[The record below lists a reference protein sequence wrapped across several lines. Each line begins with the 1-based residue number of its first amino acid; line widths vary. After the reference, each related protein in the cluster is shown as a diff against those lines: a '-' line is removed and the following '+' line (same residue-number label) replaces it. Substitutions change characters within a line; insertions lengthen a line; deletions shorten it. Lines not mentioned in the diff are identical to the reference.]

1 MEIHCTR
8 IGCARPLNI
17 FPELEDSV
25 LLKTVPQ
32 RHCHHC
38 GMHLILDGRYIP
50 FQRLRQGG
58 FGSVFLAFD
67 RRTPAMKRCIV
78 KQLQFNTSFTPAQ
91 IATAT
96 TLFHREAEV
105 LESLGE
111 HPRIPRF
118 FAFLEIDAEEFTTAQ
133 PQRLLYL
140 VQDYIEGQ
148 DLQRELQGKGRLNQ
162 TEVKRVLQE
171 VLEILDFMHSRN
183 VIHRDIKPS
192 NIVRDLEGKLHLI
205 DFGAVKQII
214 STATTIAQVP
224 ALGVTGI
231 CTPEY
236 APAEQR
242 QCHAIYPSSDLYA
255 LGVTCL
261 HLLSGEHPPNL
272 FDFRNHTWLWDKVEI
287 DQNSQ
292 LFRVLERMLKEVPV
306 DRFQSAREALVSLN
320 GSSSN
325 TLNGQVNHLGNNN
338 DTVIP
343 LDTKPQKSPSKFLM
357 PANRRL
363 VASGVG
369 VAGGL
374 MATGLL
380 AFNLMKPNA
389 MGSFGNYALLKAEGT
404 NNSDFQKFKAD
415 GITALSQK
423 NYPVAVQN
431 FQAALT
437 KNPNA
442 PETRIFLN
450 NALIGSEPSQTIAV
464 SIPINEEENNYRALE
479 MLRGFAHAQQNLN
492 SNKKTKIKIEIFDD
506 NDKKEKSEGIAK
518 QLADRSD
525 ILGVVGHNSSGVS
538 LAAAEVYNSRQV
550 PFITPVSISSQL
562 TGNNK
567 PYIFRT
573 NVRGEVVAQELAN
586 LMLNKSKKK
595 KAAIFYV
602 PKSSYSKEL
611 QAQFSRKL
619 ISAGGEVVGS
629 FDISEASSIAS
640 SLKQAFAK
648 KAEVIVLFPSHK
660 YRKNAW
666 AVLRNRQEQYPNTVV
681 FGDIATLYSY
691 ETLNEARS
699 AAQGM
704 ILGVSWHIDEQD
716 TAFSR
721 ESRNMWQSSV
731 NWATATSYNALQAM
745 GTAIQ
750 SDPKPARSSVRDLLG
765 SMKFAGAAGDFQF
778 FNGDPNDRVTMV
790 KVEKTAATRRYS
802 SGTGY
807 DFVPLNPAINTIAP
821 PASTEPKAQAKSQT
835 QPQQHSRASF

>member
-8 IGCARPLNI
+8 IGCTRPLNI
-17 FPELEDSV
+17 FPELENSA

-58 FGSVFLAFD
+58 FGSVFLAYD
-67 RRTPAMKRCIV
+67 RRTPTMKRCIV

-91 IATAT
+91 TATAT

-118 FAFLEIDAEEFTTAQ
+118 FAFLEIDAEEHTTAK

-140 VQDYIEGQ
+140 VQDYIEGE
-148 DLQRELQGKGRLNQ
+148 DLQRELHSKGKLTE
-162 TEVKRVLQE
+162 TEVQRVLQE

-192 NIVRDLEGKLHLI
+192 NIVRDLAGKIHLI
-205 DFGAVKQII
+205 DFGAVKQIV

-224 ALGVTGI
+224 LLGVTGI

-272 FDFRNHTWLWDKVEI
+272 FDFRNHTWLWDKVAI
-287 DQNSQ
+287 DQQSQ
-292 LFRVLERMLKEVPV
+292 LFRVLEKMLKEVPV
-306 DRFQSAREALVSLN
+306 DRFQSARAALVSLN
-320 GSSSN
+320 E
-325 TLNGQVNHLGNNN
+325 LKKLENGLGNDN

-343 LDTKPQKSPSKFLM
+343 LDTQPQTSSPKQWSL
-357 PANRRL
+357 PVSRRL

-369 VAGGL
+369 VTGAVMAAGVL
-374 MATGLL
+374 VFKALQPPT
-380 AFNLMKPNA
+380 PI
-389 MGSFGNYALLKAEGT
+389 GSLGHYSLLKTEGT
-404 NNSDFQKFKAD
+404 NSNSPEFQRFKAN
-415 GITALSQK
+415 GMTALSQK
-423 NYPVAVQN
+423 NYPIAVQN
-431 FQAALT
+431 FQAALV

-450 NALIGSEPSQTIAV
+450 NALVGNEPSHTIAV
-464 SIPINEEENNYRALE
+464 SVPINEEENNYRALE

-492 SNKKTKIKIEIFDD
+492 SNKKAKIKIEIFDD
-506 NDKKEKSEGIAK
+506 NDKKEKAEIIAK

-538 LAAAEVYNSRQV
+538 LAAAETYNSRQL
-550 PFITPVSISSQL
+550 PFITPISISSQL
-562 TGNNK
+562 TGINK
-567 PYIFRT
+567 PFIFRT
-573 NVRGEVVAQELAN
+573 NVRGETVAQALAN
-586 LMLNKSKKK
+586 FMLDKSKKK

-602 PKSSYSKEL
+602 PSVPYSKEL
-611 QAQFSRKL
+611 QAQFSQKL
-619 ISAGGEVVGS
+619 VSAGGEVVDS
-629 FDISEASSIAS
+629 FDITDASSIS
-640 SLKQAFAK
+640 KNLHQAIAK
-648 KAEVIVLFPSHK
+648 KAEVIVLFPSYK

-666 AVLRNRQEQYPNTVV
+666 AVLRNRQEQYPKTVV
-681 FGDIATLYSY
+681 FGDIATLYGF
-691 ETLNEARS
+691 ETLNEARG

-704 ILGVSWHIDEQD
+704 VLGVSWHIDEKD
-716 TAFSR
+716 TPFSR
-721 ESRNMWQSSV
+721 ESKNIWRSSV
-731 NWATATSYNALQAM
+731 NWATATSYNAVQAL

-750 SDPKPARSSVRDLLG
+750 SDPKPARTSVRDLLA
-765 SMKFAGAAGDFQF
+765 SMKFVGAAGDFQF
-778 FNGDPNDRVTMV
+778 FHGDPNDRVTLV
-790 KVEKTAATRRYS
+790 KVEKTAATRQYS

-807 DFVPLNPAINTIAP
+807 DFVLINPVLSTSVPL
-821 PASTEPKAQAKSQT
+821 SQ
-835 QPQQHSRASF
+835 QSLPQHSRASF

>member
-17 FPELEDSV
+17 FPELEDSA

-58 FGSVFLAFD
+58 FGSVFLAYD
-67 RRTPAMKRCIV
+67 RRTPTMKRCIV
-78 KQLQFNTSFTPAQ
+78 KQLQFNSSFTPTQ
-91 IATAT
+91 MATAT

-118 FAFLEIDAEEFTTAQ
+118 FAFLEIDAEEFTTAK

-148 DLQRELQGKGRLNQ
+148 DLQRELQSNGKLSEI
-162 TEVKRVLQE
+162 EVQRVLRE

-192 NIVRDLEGKLHLI
+192 NIVRDLSGKVHLI

-214 STATTIAQVP
+214 STATTIAQIP

-272 FDFRNHTWLWDKVEI
+272 FDFRNHTWLWDKLEI
-287 DQNSQ
+287 NQQSQ
-292 LFRVLERMLKEVPV
+292 LFMVLQRMVQEVPV

-320 GSSSN
+320 GSNPLGNS
-325 TLNGQVNHLGNNN
+325 LGNND

-343 LDTKPQKSPSKFLM
+343 LDTRPQQSPSKFLL
-357 PANRRL
+357 PATRRL
-363 VASGVG
+363 AAAGVG
-369 VAGGL
+369 VTGGL
-374 MATGLL
+374 MAIGLL
-380 AFNLMKPNA
+380 AFNLMKPTVT
-389 MGSFGNYALLKAEGT
+389 SSVGNYSLLKSEGT
-404 NNSDFQKFKAD
+404 NSPEFQKFKAD
-415 GITALSQK
+415 GIAALGQK

-431 FQAALT
+431 FQVALT

-450 NALIGSEPSQTIAV
+450 NALIGNEPSRTIAV
-464 SIPINEEENNYRALE
+464 SVPINEEENNYRALE

-492 SNKKTKIKIEIFDD
+492 ANTKSKIKIEIFDD
-506 NDKKEKSEGIAK
+506 NDKKDKAEAIAK
-518 QLADRSD
+518 QLVDRSD
-525 ILGVVGHNSSGVS
+525 ILGVVGHNSSAVS
-538 LAAAEVYNSRQV
+538 LAAGEIYNSRQLS
-550 PFITPVSISSQL
+550 FITPMSISSQL
-562 TGNNK
+562 TGTSK

-573 NVRGEVVAQELAN
+573 NVRGEVVAQELAHF
-586 LMLNKSKKK
+586 MLNKSKKK

-602 PKSSYSKEL
+602 PNSPYSEEL

-619 ISAGGEVVGS
+619 ISAGGEIVES
-629 FDISEASSIAS
+629 FDLTNSSNISKN
-640 SLKQAFAK
+640 LNQAIAK

-666 AVLRNRQEQYPNTVV
+666 AVLRNRQEQHLNATV
-681 FGDIATLYSY
+681 FGDIATLYSF
-691 ETLNEARS
+691 ETLNEARGAS
-699 AAQGM
+699 QGM
-704 ILGVSWHIDEQD
+704 VLGVSWHIDEKD
-716 TAFSR
+716 TPFSR
-721 ESRNMWQSSV
+721 ESRGMWQSNV

-750 SDPKPARSSVRDLLG
+750 SDPKPARTTVRDLLG
-765 SMKFAGAAGDFQF
+765 SMKFTGAAGDFQF
-778 FNGDPNDRVTMV
+778 FNGDPNDRVTLV
-790 KVEKTAATRRYS
+790 KVEKTGANRRYS

-807 DFVPLNPAINTIAP
+807 DFVPMNPVVGSNP
-821 PASTEPKAQAKSQT
+821 VRSLPQASKPST
-835 QPQQHSRASF
+835 QQHSRAAL

>member
-17 FPELEDSV
+17 FPELEDSA

-32 RHCHHC
+32 RHCHYC

-58 FGSVFLAFD
+58 FGSVFLAYD
-67 RRTPAMKRCIV
+67 RRTPTMKRCIV
-78 KQLQFNTSFTPAQ
+78 KQLQFNSNFTPAQ
-91 IATAT
+91 ITTAT

-118 FAFLEIDAEEFTTAQ
+118 FAFLEIDAEEFSTAV
-133 PQRLLYL
+133 PQKLLYL

-148 DLQRELQGKGRLNQ
+148 DLQRELQSNGRLTE
-162 TEVKRVLQE
+162 TEVQRVLQE

-192 NIVRDLEGKLHLI
+192 NIVRDLSGKLHLI

-214 STATTIAQVP
+214 STATTIAQIP

-272 FDFRNHTWLWDKVEI
+272 FDFRNHTWLWDKLEI
-287 DQNSQ
+287 NHQGQ
-292 LFRVLERMLKEVPV
+292 LFLVLQKMLKEVPI

-320 GSSSN
+320 GSDILESGS
-325 TLNGQVNHLGNNN
+325 GNNN
-338 DTVIP
+338 ATIIP
-343 LDTKPQKSPSKFLM
+343 LDTRPQPTPSRFLV
-357 PANRRL
+357 PASRRL
-363 VASGVG
+363 VATGVG
-369 VAGGL
+369 VTGGL
-374 MATGLL
+374 MVTGLL
-380 AFNLMKPNA
+380 AFNLMKPTVT
-389 MGSFGNYALLKAEGT
+389 GSFGNYSLLKTEGT
-404 NNSDFQKFKAD
+404 NSPEFQKFKLD
-415 GITALSQK
+415 GIAALSQK
-423 NYPVAVQN
+423 NYPVAVRN

-450 NALIGSEPSQTIAV
+450 NALIGNESSQTIAV
-464 SIPINEEENNYRALE
+464 SVPINEEENNYRALE

-492 SNKKTKIKIEIFDD
+492 ANKKAKIKIEIFDD
-506 NDKKEKSEGIAK
+506 NDKKEQAEIIAK
-518 QLADRSD
+518 QLVDRSD
-525 ILGVVGHNSSGVS
+525 VLGIVGHNSSNVS
-538 LAAAEVYNSRQV
+538 IAAGEIYNSRQL
-550 PFITPVSISSQL
+550 PFITPMSISSQL

-573 NVRGEVVAQELAN
+573 NVRSEFVAQELASF
-586 LMLNKSKKK
+586 MLNKSKKK

-602 PKSSYSKEL
+602 PESTYSKEL
-611 QAQFSRKL
+611 QSQFSHKL
-619 ISAGGEVVGS
+619 ISGGGEVVES
-629 FDISEASSIAS
+629 FDLTKSSDLTK
-640 SLKQAFAK
+640 SLNQAIAK
-648 KAEVIVLFPSHK
+648 KAEVIVLLPSYKH
-660 YRKNAW
+660 RKNAW

-681 FGDIATLYSY
+681 FGDIATLYSF
-691 ETLNEARS
+691 ETLSEARS

-704 ILGVSWHIDEQD
+704 ILGVSWHIDEKD
-716 TAFSR
+716 TPFSR
-721 ESRNMWQSSV
+721 ESRNLWQSKV

-750 SDPKPARSSVRDLLG
+750 ADPKPARTTVRDLLG

-778 FNGDPNDRVTMV
+778 FNGDPNDRVTLV
-790 KVEKTAATRRYS
+790 KVDKNSANRRYS

-807 DFVPLNPAINTIAP
+807 DFVPMNPAVSTITPLPSSPQASQ
-821 PASTEPKAQAKSQT
+821 PAT
-835 QPQQHSRASF
+835 PQQHSRAAL

>member
-17 FPELEDSV
+17 FPELEDSA

-58 FGSVFLAFD
+58 FGSVFLAYD
-67 RRTPAMKRCIV
+67 RRTPTMKRCIV
-78 KQLQFNTSFTPAQ
+78 KQLQFNSSFTPAQ
-91 IATAT
+91 MATAT
-96 TLFHREAEV
+96 ILFHREAEV

-118 FAFLEIDAEEFTTAQ
+118 FAFLEIDAEEFTTAK

-148 DLQRELQGKGRLNQ
+148 DLQRELQSKGKLNE
-162 TEVKRVLQE
+162 TEVQQVLQE

-192 NIVRDLEGKLHLI
+192 NIVRDLSGKVHLI

-214 STATTIAQVP
+214 STATTIAQIP
-224 ALGVTGI
+224 APGVTGI

-287 DQNSQ
+287 NQQSQ
-292 LFRVLERMLKEVPV
+292 LFLVLQRMVKEVPI

-320 GSSSN
+320 GAN
-325 TLNGQVNHLGNNN
+325 TVGNSLGNND

-343 LDTKPQKSPSKFLM
+343 LDTRPQQSPSKFLL

-363 VASGVG
+363 AAAGVG
-369 VAGGL
+369 VTGGL
-374 MATGLL
+374 MAISLL
-380 AFNLMKPNA
+380 AFNLMKPTVT
-389 MGSFGNYALLKAEGT
+389 SSVGNYALLKVEGT
-404 NNSDFQKFKAD
+404 NSPEFQKFKAD
-415 GITALSQK
+415 GIAALGQK

-450 NALIGSEPSQTIAV
+450 NALIGNEPSRTIAV
-464 SIPINEEENNYRALE
+464 SVPINEEENNYRALE

-492 SNKKTKIKIEIFDD
+492 ANTKSKIKIEIFDD
-506 NDKKEKSEGIAK
+506 NDKKDKAEVIAK
-518 QLADRSD
+518 QLVDRSD
-525 ILGVVGHNSSGVS
+525 ILGVVGHNSSAVS
-538 LAAAEVYNSRQV
+538 LAAGEIYNSRQL
-550 PFITPVSISSQL
+550 PFITPMSISSQL

-586 LMLNKSKKK
+586 FMLNKSKKK

-602 PKSSYSKEL
+602 PNSPYSEEL

-619 ISAGGEVVGS
+619 ISAGGEVVES
-629 FDISEASSIAS
+629 FDLTNSSNISKN
-640 SLKQAFAK
+640 LNQAIAK

-666 AVLRNRQEQYPNTVV
+666 AVLRNRQEQHSNTVV
-681 FGDIATLYSY
+681 FGDIATLYSF
-691 ETLNEARS
+691 ETLNEARGAS
-699 AAQGM
+699 QGM
-704 ILGVSWHIDEQD
+704 VLGVSWHIDEKN
-716 TAFSR
+716 TPFSR
-721 ESRNMWQSSV
+721 ESRSMWQSNV

-750 SDPKPARSSVRDLLG
+750 SDLKPARTTVRDLLG
-765 SMKFAGAAGDFQF
+765 SMKFIGAAGDFQF
-778 FNGDPNDRVTMV
+778 FNGDPNDRVTLV
-790 KVEKTAATRRYS
+790 KVEKTGANRRYS

-807 DFVPLNPAINTIAP
+807 DFVPMNPVISTNTSVKSLP
-821 PASTEPKAQAKSQT
+821 QASKPS
-835 QPQQHSRASF
+835 PQQHSRAAL

>member
-17 FPELEDSV
+17 FPELENSA

-38 GMHLILDGRYIP
+38 GMHLILDSRYIP

-58 FGSVFLAFD
+58 FGAVFLAYD
-67 RRTPAMKRCIV
+67 RRTPTMKRCIV
-78 KQLQFNTSFTPAQ
+78 KQLQFNVSFTPSQ

-105 LESLGE
+105 LDSLGE

-118 FAFLEIDAEEFTTAQ
+118 FAFLEIDAEEVGTAK

-140 VQDYIEGQ
+140 VQEYIEGQ
-148 DLQRELQGKGRLNQ
+148 DLQRELHSTGKLSS
-162 TEVKRVLQE
+162 TEVQRVLQE

-192 NIVRDLEGKLHLI
+192 NIVRDLSGKLHLI
-205 DFGAVKQII
+205 DFGAVKQIV
-214 STATTIAQVP
+214 STATTIAQIP

-272 FDFRNHTWLWDKVEI
+272 FDFRKHTWLWDKVEI
-287 DQNSQ
+287 DQQSQ
-292 LFRVLERMLKEVPV
+292 LFLVLQRMVQEVPI
-306 DRFQSAREALVSLN
+306 DRFQSAREALVKLN
-320 GSSSN
+320 SSH
-325 TLNGQVNHLGNNN
+325 TLGNGFGNN
-338 DTVIP
+338 EATVIP
-343 LDTKPQKSPSKFLM
+343 LDTRPQTSPSKFSV
-357 PANRRL
+357 PADRRL
-363 VASGVG
+363 LAAGVT
-369 VAGGL
+369 GGL
-374 MATGLL
+374 MAMGLL
-380 AFNLMKPNA
+380 AFNLMKPIA
-389 MGSFGNYALLKAEGT
+389 TGSVGNYSLLKAEGT
-404 NNSDFQKFKAD
+404 NSPEFQKFKAD
-415 GITALSQK
+415 GMKALSQK
-423 NYPVAVQN
+423 NYPVAIKN

-437 KNPNA
+437 KNLNA

-450 NALIGSEPSQTIAV
+450 NALIGNEPSRMIAV
-464 SIPINEEENNYRALE
+464 SVPINEEENNYRALE

-492 SNKKTKIKIEIFDD
+492 TNKKAKIKIEVFDD
-506 NDKKEKSEGIAK
+506 NDRKEQAEVIAK
-518 QLADRSD
+518 QLVDRSD
-525 ILGVVGHNSSGVS
+525 ILGVVGHNSSNVS
-538 LAAAEVYNSRQV
+538 LAAAEIYNSRQL
-550 PFITPVSISSQL
+550 PFITPMSISSQL

-586 LMLNKSKKK
+586 FMLNKSKKK

-602 PKSSYSKEL
+602 PKSTYSEEL

-619 ISAGGEVVGS
+619 VSAGGEIVES
-629 FDISEASSIAS
+629 FDLTNSSN
-640 SLKQAFAK
+640 LNKNLTQAIAK

-666 AVLRNRQEQYPNTVV
+666 AVLRNRQEQYPRTII
-681 FGDIATLYSY
+681 FGDIATLYSF
-691 ETLNEARS
+691 ETLNEARGAS
-699 AAQGM
+699 QGM
-704 ILGVSWHIDEQD
+704 MLGVSWHIDEKD
-716 TAFSR
+716 TLFSR
-721 ESRNMWQSSV
+721 ESRSMWQSNV

-750 SDPKPARSSVRDLLG
+750 TDPKPARTTIRDLLG
-765 SMKFAGAAGDFQF
+765 SMKFAGASGDFQF
-778 FNGDPNDRVTMV
+778 FNGDPNDRVTLV
-790 KVEKTAATRRYS
+790 KVEKTSANRRYS

-807 DFVPLNPAINTIAP
+807 DFVPMNPIVTSTP
-821 PASTEPKAQAKSQT
+821 LPSTASQQST
-835 QPQQHSRASF
+835 PQQHSRAAF

>member
-17 FPELEDSV
+17 FPELEDSA

-58 FGSVFLAFD
+58 FGSVFLAYD
-67 RRTPAMKRCIV
+67 RRTPTMKRCIV
-78 KQLQFNTSFTPAQ
+78 KQLQFNISFTKDQ

-118 FAFLEIDAEEFTTAQ
+118 FAFLEIDAEEFSSAI

-148 DLQRELQGKGRLNQ
+148 DLQRELQSKGKLSE
-162 TEVKRVLQE
+162 TEVQRVLQE

-192 NIVRDLEGKLHLI
+192 NIVRDLSGKLHLI

-214 STATTIAQVP
+214 STATTIAQIP

-287 DQNSQ
+287 NQNSQ
-292 LFRVLERMLKEVPV
+292 LFRVLQRMLKEVPV

-320 GSSSN
+320 GSNILGS
-325 TLNGQVNHLGNNN
+325 GLGNN
-338 DTVIP
+338 DATVIP
-343 LDTKPQKSPSKFLM
+343 LDTRPQESPSKFLL

-363 VASGVG
+363 VAAGVG
-369 VAGGL
+369 VTGGL

-380 AFNLMKPNA
+380 AFNLMKPTV
-389 MGSFGNYALLKAEGT
+389 MGSFGNYSLLKAEGT
-404 NNSDFQKFKAD
+404 NSANFQKFKAD
-415 GITALSQK
+415 GIAALTQK

-450 NALIGSEPSQTIAV
+450 NALIGNEPSQTIAV
-464 SIPINEEENNYRALE
+464 SVPINEEENNYRALE

-492 SNKKTKIKIEIFDD
+492 ANKKAKIKIEIFDD
-506 NDKKEKSEGIAK
+506 NDKKEQAEGIAK
-518 QLADRSD
+518 QLVDRSD

-538 LAAAEVYNSRQV
+538 LAAAEIYNSRQL
-550 PFITPVSISSQL
+550 PFITPMSISSQL

-586 LMLNKSKKK
+586 FMLNKSKKK

-602 PKSSYSKEL
+602 PKSPYSEEL

-619 ISAGGEVVGS
+619 VSAGGEIVES
-629 FDISEASSIAS
+629 FDLTNPSNINKN
-640 SLKQAFAK
+640 LNQAIAK

-666 AVLRNRQEQYPNTVV
+666 AVLRNRQEQHPNTVV
-681 FGDIATLYSY
+681 FGDIATLYSF
-691 ETLNEARS
+691 ETLNEARG

-704 ILGVSWHIDEQD
+704 TLGVSWHIDEKD
-716 TAFSR
+716 TPFSR
-721 ESRNMWQSSV
+721 ESRSMWQSNV

-750 SDPKPARSSVRDLLG
+750 ADPKPARNTVRDLLG

-778 FNGDPNDRVTMV
+778 FNGDPNDRVTLV
-790 KVEKTAATRRYS
+790 KVEKTGANRRYS

-807 DFVPLNPAINTIAP
+807 DFVPMNPVVSTIAP
-821 PASTEPKAQAKSQT
+821 VQPTPQTSQ
-835 QPQQHSRASF
+835 QPLKQPLQQHSRAAF

>member
-17 FPELEDSV
+17 FPELENSA

-32 RHCHHC
+32 RHCHNC

-58 FGSVFLAFD
+58 FGSVFLAYD
-67 RRTPAMKRCIV
+67 RRTPTMKRCIV
-78 KQLQFNTSFTPAQ
+78 KQLQFNTSFTKDQ
-91 IATAT
+91 IDTAT
-96 TLFHREAEV
+96 TLFHREAAV

-118 FAFLEIDAEEFTTAQ
+118 FAFLEIDAEEFSSAI

-148 DLQRELQGKGRLNQ
+148 DLQRELQSKGKLTA
-162 TEVKRVLQE
+162 TEVQRVLQE

-192 NIVRDLEGKLHLI
+192 NIVRDLSGKLHLI

-214 STATTIAQVP
+214 STATTIAKIP

-272 FDFRNHTWLWDKVEI
+272 FDFRNHTWLWDKIEI
-287 DQNSQ
+287 NQQSQ
-292 LFRVLERMLKEVPV
+292 LFLVIQRMVKEVPI
-306 DRFQSAREALVSLN
+306 DRFQSARAALVSLN
-320 GSSSN
+320 GSNAVGNS
-325 TLNGQVNHLGNNN
+325 LGNNN

-343 LDTKPQKSPSKFLM
+343 LDTRPQQSPSKFLI
-357 PANRRL
+357 PANRRM
-363 VASGVG
+363 VATGVG
-369 VAGGL
+369 ITGAL
-374 MATGLL
+374 MAIVLL
-380 AFNLMKPNA
+380 AFNLMKPTTT
-389 MGSFGNYALLKAEGT
+389 GSFGNYSLLKGEGT
-404 NNSDFQKFKAD
+404 NSPEFQKLKVD
-415 GITALSQK
+415 GIAAFSQK
-423 NYPVAVQN
+423 NYPVAIEN
-431 FQAALT
+431 FQAALA

-450 NALIGSEPSQTIAV
+450 NALIGNQPSQTIAV
-464 SIPINEEENNYRALE
+464 SVPINEEENNYRALE

-492 SNKKTKIKIEIFDD
+492 ANKNSKIKIEIFDD
-506 NDKKEKSEGIAK
+506 NDKKELAEVIAK
-518 QLADRSD
+518 QLVDRSD
-525 ILGVVGHNSSGVS
+525 ILGVVGHNSSAVS
-538 LAAAEVYNSRQV
+538 IAAAEIYNSRQL
-550 PFITPVSISSQL
+550 PFITPMSISSQL

-586 LMLNKSKKK
+586 FMLNKSKKK

-602 PKSSYSKEL
+602 PKSTYSEEL

-619 ISAGGEVVGS
+619 VSAGGEVVES
-629 FDISEASSIAS
+629 FDLTNSSNISKN
-640 SLKQAFAK
+640 LNQAMAK
-648 KAEVIVLFPSHK
+648 KAEVIVLFPTYK

-666 AVLRNRQEQYPNTVV
+666 AVLRNRQEQHLNTVV
-681 FGDIATLYSY
+681 FGDIATLYSF
-691 ETLNEARS
+691 ETLNEARG

-704 ILGVSWHIDEQD
+704 MLGVSWHVDEKD
-716 TAFSR
+716 TPFSR
-721 ESRNMWQSSV
+721 ESRSMWQSNV

-750 SDPKPARSSVRDLLG
+750 TDPKPARTTVRDLLG

-778 FNGDPNDRVTMV
+778 FNGDPNDRVTLV
-790 KVEKTAATRRYS
+790 KVEKTGAARRYS

-807 DFVPLNPAINTIAP
+807 DFVPMNPV
-821 PASTEPKAQAKSQT
+821 ASTAPAQPPPQTSQ
-835 QPQQHSRASF
+835 QPSKKLLQQHSRAAF

>member
-17 FPELEDSV
+17 FPELEDSA

-32 RHCHHC
+32 RHCHNC

-58 FGSVFLAFD
+58 FGSVFLAYD
-67 RRTPAMKRCIV
+67 RRTPTMKRCIV
-78 KQLQFNTSFTPAQ
+78 KQLQFNTSFTPTQ

-96 TLFHREAEV
+96 ILFHREAEV

-118 FAFLEIDAEEFTTAQ
+118 FAFLEIDAEEFTTAK

-148 DLQRELQGKGRLNQ
+148 DLQRELQTKGKLNAI
-162 TEVKRVLQE
+162 EVQRVLQE

-183 VIHRDIKPS
+183 VIHRDVKPS
-192 NIVRDLEGKLHLI
+192 NIVRDLSGKLHLI
-205 DFGAVKQII
+205 DFGAVKQIV
-214 STATTIAQVP
+214 STATTIAQIP

-272 FDFRNHTWLWDKVEI
+272 FDFRNHTWLWEKVEI
-287 DQNSQ
+287 DQQSQ
-292 LFRVLERMLKEVPV
+292 LFRVLEQMLKEVPV
-306 DRFQSAREALVSLN
+306 DRFQSARAALASLN
-320 GSSSN
+320 CAN
-325 TLNGQVNHLGNNN
+325 ALANGLGNNN

-343 LDTKPQKSPSKFLM
+343 LDTRLQKSPSKFSM

-363 VASGVG
+363 VAAGVG
-369 VAGGL
+369 LTGGL

-380 AFNLMKPNA
+380 TFNLMKPA
-389 MGSFGNYALLKAEGT
+389 TTGSFGNYSLLNTEG
-404 NNSDFQKFKAD
+404 NNSPEFQKFKAD
-415 GITALSQK
+415 GIAALIQK
-423 NYPVAVQN
+423 KYPVAVQN
-431 FQAALT
+431 FQAALA

-450 NALIGSEPSQTIAV
+450 NALIGDEPSQTIAV
-464 SIPINEEENNYRALE
+464 SVPINEEENNYRALE

-492 SNKKTKIKIEIFDD
+492 SNKKAKIKIEIFDD
-506 NDKKEKSEGIAK
+506 SDKEEKGEQIAK
-518 QLADRSD
+518 QLVDRPE
-525 ILGVVGHNSSGVS
+525 ILGIVGHNSSGVS
-538 LAAAEVYNSRQV
+538 LAAAEIYNARQL
-550 PFITPVSISSQL
+550 PFITPMSISSQL
-562 TGNNK
+562 TGNHK
-567 PYIFRT
+567 PFIFRT

-586 LMLNKSKKK
+586 IMLNKNKKK

-602 PKSSYSKEL
+602 PKSPYSKEL

-619 ISAGGEVVGS
+619 VSAGGEVLES
-629 FDISEASSIAS
+629 FDLTESSNINKN
-640 SLKQAFAK
+640 LNQAIAK

-666 AVLRNRQEQYPNTVV
+666 AVLRNRQEQHPNTVV
-681 FGDIATLYSY
+681 FGDIATLYSF
-691 ETLNEARS
+691 ETLNEARG

-704 ILGVSWHIDEQD
+704 MLGVSWHIDEKD
-716 TAFSR
+716 TPFSR
-721 ESRNMWQSSV
+721 ESRNIWQSNV

-750 SDPKPARSSVRDLLG
+750 SDPKPARTTIRDLLG
-765 SMKFAGAAGDFQF
+765 SMKFVGAAGDFQF

-790 KVEKTAATRRYS
+790 KVEKTGVNRRYS

-807 DFVPLNPAINTIAP
+807 DFVPMNPVVSTSAP
-821 PASTEPKAQAKSQT
+821 RPSSPQASASSTS
-835 QPQQHSRASF
+835 QQHSRAPF

>member
-17 FPELEDSV
+17 FPELEDSA

-58 FGSVFLAFD
+58 FGSVFLAYD
-67 RRTPAMKRCIV
+67 RRTPTMKRCIV
-78 KQLQFNTSFTPAQ
+78 KQLRFNTSFTPAQ
-91 IATAT
+91 MATAT

-118 FAFLEIDAEEFTTAQ
+118 FAFLEIDAEEFTTAK

-148 DLQRELQGKGRLNQ
+148 DLQRELQSKGKLTA
-162 TEVKRVLQE
+162 TEVQQVLQE

-192 NIVRDLEGKLHLI
+192 NIVRDLSGRVHLI

-214 STATTIAQVP
+214 STATTIAQIP

-287 DQNSQ
+287 NQQSQ
-292 LFRVLERMLKEVPV
+292 LFLVLQRMVKEVPI
-306 DRFQSAREALVSLN
+306 DRFQSARETLASLN
-320 GSSSN
+320 SDN
-325 TLNGQVNHLGNNN
+325 LLDNGLGNNY

-343 LDTKPQKSPSKFLM
+343 LDTLPQQSPSKFLI
-357 PANRRL
+357 PAKRRL
-363 VASGVG
+363 VAAGVG
-369 VAGGL
+369 VIGAL
-374 MATGLL
+374 TTMGLL
-380 AFNLMKPNA
+380 AFNLMKPTVT
-389 MGSFGNYALLKAEGT
+389 SSVGNYSLLKSEGT
-404 NNSDFQKFKAD
+404 NSPDFQKFKAN
-415 GITALSQK
+415 GIAALGQK

-431 FQAALT
+431 FQAALI

-450 NALIGSEPSQTIAV
+450 NALIGNEPSRTIAV
-464 SIPINEEENNYRALE
+464 SVPVNEEENNYRALE

-492 SNKKTKIKIEIFDD
+492 ANKKSKIKIEIFDD
-506 NDKKEKSEGIAK
+506 NDKKDKAEEIAK
-518 QLADRSD
+518 QLVDRSD
-525 ILGVVGHNSSGVS
+525 ILGVVGHNSSAVS
-538 LAAAEVYNSRQV
+538 LAAAGIYNSRQLS
-550 PFITPVSISSQL
+550 FITPMSISSEL

-573 NVRGEVVAQELAN
+573 NVRGEVVAQGLAN
-586 LMLNKSKKK
+586 FMLTKSKKK

-602 PKSSYSKEL
+602 PNSPYSEEL

-619 ISAGGEVVGS
+619 ISAGGEVVES
-629 FDISEASSIAS
+629 FDLTNPSNISKN
-640 SLKQAFAK
+640 LNQAIAK

-666 AVLRNRQEQYPNTVV
+666 AVLRNRQEQHPNTVV
-681 FGDIATLYSY
+681 FGDIATLYSF
-691 ETLNEARS
+691 ETLNEARGAS
-699 AAQGM
+699 QGM
-704 ILGVSWHIDEQD
+704 VLGVSWHVDEKD
-716 TAFSR
+716 TPFSR
-721 ESRNMWQSSV
+721 ESRNMWQSNV

-750 SDPKPARSSVRDLLG
+750 SDPKPARTTVRDLLG
-765 SMKFAGAAGDFQF
+765 SMKFTGAAGDFQF
-778 FNGDPNDRVTMV
+778 FNGDPNDRITLV
-790 KVEKTAATRRYS
+790 KVEKTGTNRRYS

-807 DFVPLNPAINTIAP
+807 DFVPMNLVLNTSVPVKSSP
-821 PASTEPKAQAKSQT
+821 QASKQSAS
-835 QPQQHSRASF
+835 QQHSRAPF

>member
-17 FPELEDSV
+17 FPELEDSA

-32 RHCHHC
+32 RHCHNC

-58 FGSVFLAFD
+58 FGSVFLAYD
-67 RRTPAMKRCIV
+67 RRTPTMKRCIV
-78 KQLQFNTSFTPAQ
+78 KQLRFNTSFTPAQ
-91 IATAT
+91 ITTAT
-96 TLFHREAEV
+96 NLFHREAEV

-118 FAFLEIDAEEFTTAQ
+118 FAFLEIDAEEFSSAV

-140 VQDYIEGQ
+140 VQDYIAGQ
-148 DLQRELQGKGRLNQ
+148 DLQRELQTKGKLNEI
-162 TEVKRVLQE
+162 EVRQILQE

-183 VIHRDIKPS
+183 VIHRDVKPS
-192 NIVRDLEGKLHLI
+192 NIVRDLSGKLYLI

-261 HLLSGEHPPNL
+261 HLMSGEHPPNL
-272 FDFRNHTWLWDKVEI
+272 FDFRNHTWLWDKVGI
-287 DQNSQ
+287 DQQSQ
-292 LFRVLERMLKEVPV
+292 LFRVLERMLKEVPI
-306 DRFQSAREALVSLN
+306 DRFQSARAALVSLN
-320 GSSSN
+320 GAK
-325 TLNGQVNHLGNNN
+325 TLGNGLGNNN

-343 LDTKPQKSPSKFLM
+343 LDTHPQQSPSKFLV

-363 VASGVG
+363 AAAGVG
-369 VAGGL
+369 IIGGL

-380 AFNLMKPNA
+380 AFNLMKPPTT
-389 MGSFGNYALLKAEGT
+389 GSFGNYSLLSAEGT
-404 NNSDFQKFKAD
+404 NSPEFQKFKRD

-431 FQAALT
+431 FQAALV

-450 NALIGSEPSQTIAV
+450 NALIGNEPSQTIAV
-464 SIPINEEENNYRALE
+464 SVPINEEQSNYRALE

-492 SNKKTKIKIEIFDD
+492 SNKKAKIKIEIFDD
-506 NDKKEKSEGIAK
+506 SDKEDKGEKIAK
-518 QLADRSD
+518 QLVDRPD
-525 ILGVVGHNSSGVS
+525 ILGIVGHNSSGVS
-538 LAAAEVYNSRQV
+538 LAAAEIYNSRQL
-550 PFITPVSISSQL
+550 PFITPMSISSQL
-562 TGNNK
+562 TGSHK
-567 PYIFRT
+567 PFIFRT

-586 LMLNKSKKK
+586 FMLNKNKKK

-602 PKSSYSKEL
+602 PTSLYSKEL
-611 QAQFSRKL
+611 KVQFSQKL
-619 ISAGGEVVGS
+619 VSAGGEVVES
-629 FDISEASSIAS
+629 CDLTESSNIN
-640 SLKQAFAK
+640 KNFNQAIAK

-666 AVLRNRQEQYPNTVV
+666 AVLRNRQEQHPNTVV
-681 FGDIATLYSY
+681 FGDIATLYSF
-691 ETLNEARS
+691 ETLNEARG

-704 ILGVSWHIDEQD
+704 MLGVSWHVDEKD
-716 TAFSR
+716 TPFSR
-721 ESRNMWQSSV
+721 ESRNIWQSNV

-745 GTAIQ
+745 GAAIQ
-750 SDPKPARSSVRDLLG
+750 ADPKPARTTIRDLLA
-765 SMKFAGAAGDFQF
+765 SMKFAGAAGEFQF
-778 FNGDPNDRVTMV
+778 FNGDPNERVTMV
-790 KVEKTAATRRYS
+790 KVEKTGMNRRYG

-807 DFVPLNPAINTIAP
+807 DFVPMNPVASTNRLSLP
-821 PASTEPKAQAKSQT
+821 PASP
-835 QPQQHSRASF
+835 PPQHSRAAF